1 LVEFTKRQCVALRDR
16 VQQWSDTQQ
25 VNFQRKI
32 DFQFSSTNNNTKKK
46 KKKILFFQKVADVFV
61 ESAEMWSDLYGAYV
75 QNYLNAMRQMRDL
88 QRSNRQFGAFVAE
101 QRRIGGD
108 RCEPPHRIC

>member
-1 LVEFTKRQCVALRDR
+1 LIFNSH
-16 VQQWSDTQQ
+16 QQTTTQ
-25 VNFQRKI
+25 
-32 DFQFSSTNNNTKKK
+32 KKK